1 MILIW
6 LKHRKTRM
14 LRKQKENTHYEVS
27 EQKKKQVWRQTIL
40 RSLDSKYFLTNERA
54 ASRARIP

>member
-27 EQKKKQVWRQTIL
+27 EQKKTSVKANNSPFFR
-40 RSLDSKYFLTNERA
+40 
-54 ASRARIP
+54 

>member
-27 EQKKKQVWRQTIL
+27 EQKNKCEGKQFSVL
-40 RSLDSKYFLTNERA
+40 
-54 ASRARIP
+54 